1 MPDDAR
7 LPYWPPVPRQE
18 MAAADR
24 IRPATVAKMTS
35 LSVRKVQELS
45 AAGKIPGAVLSDDG
59 WSYCEHTVHR
69 WIKRMERIAYKGPAM
84 PPTLPTGLNE
94 ANIVAAAKRRNVK
107 KIGVYFLIRAGKVIY
122 VGQSRDI
129 DTRLLAH
136 ARTRRFNAWHWI
148 ACKRWDLNAL
158 ERHYL
163 NILMPPGNKDAATL
177 ARKAKQRR
185 GGKYD

>member
-1 MPDDAR
+1 MGEA
-7 LPYWPPVPRQE
+7 E
-18 MAAADR
+18 R
-24 IRPATVAKMTS
+24 IRPAAVARMTS

-45 AAGKIPGAVLSDDG
+45 AAGTIPGAALSDDG
-59 WSYCEHTVHR
+59 WTYCEHTVHR
-69 WIKRMERIAYKGPAM
+69 WIKRMERVAYKGPPM
-84 PPTLPTGLNE
+84 PPTLPPGLNE
-94 ANIVAAAKRRNVK
+94 ADIIAAAKRREVK
-107 KIGVYFLIRAGKVIY
+107 KVGVYFLIRAGKVIY

-148 ACKRWDLNAL
+148 ACKRADLNPL

-163 NILMPPGNKDAATL
+163 NTLMPPGNKDAATL

-185 GGKYD
+185 DGKHD